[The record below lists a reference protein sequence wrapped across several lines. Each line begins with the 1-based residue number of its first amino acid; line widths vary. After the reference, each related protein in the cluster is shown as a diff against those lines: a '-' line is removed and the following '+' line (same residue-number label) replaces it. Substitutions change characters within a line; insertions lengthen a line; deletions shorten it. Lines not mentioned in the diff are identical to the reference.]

1 MKLGF
6 DDKDQGYHDEYYF
19 LSAIKGCLSEF
30 GIFSFGQALSSQP
43 TPYQGYGSRTRIKY
57 GRSWFRIRQKERVRV
72 YQCFGIF
79 ITKVDTDTLG
89 KIAEACDGRD
99 SVSKVAIQ
107 DKKLSFKPAAVE

>member
-6 DDKDQGYHDEYYF
+6 DDKDQGYGSSMGDHGSGAD
-19 LSAIKGCLSEF
+19 KKRGSE
-30 GIFSFGQALSSQP
+30 
-43 TPYQGYGSRTRIKY
+43 
-57 GRSWFRIRQKERVRV
+57 
-72 YQCFGIF
+72 CFGIF